1 MRTRRTGRKMWQIKW
16 SGDGG
21 VGRSHRAGS
30 RQRDTYG
37 ECEAKGWWSVRLS
50 PREGIVQG
58 PVWSG
63 FRSEVSAEPLTMGPP
78 LPVERNTNRGGEQR
92 RSADSIAMLGM
103 RLDGSG
109 EEVGASNDWDCP
121 RGRATVRGS
130 ITEAILLSGKK
141 ELIRWPQHFAQ
152 VAAEKRV
159 YVQCESGL
167 GSAKRAT
174 MGESSW
180 QALALCGTLC
190 AADVEKGRVRS

>member
-1 MRTRRTGRKMWQIKW
+1 MANVRRKVGGTCASRRGRGGSSSKGRSGPVFVPKSAQSRSQWARRCQWSEIRTGE
-16 SGDGG
+16 GN
-21 VGRSHRAGS
+21 SH
-30 RQRDTYG
+30 
-37 ECEAKGWWSVRLS
+37 
-50 PREGIVQG
+50 
-58 PVWSG
+58 
-63 FRSEVSAEPLTMGPP
+63 
-78 LPVERNTNRGGEQR
+78 EQR

-109 EEVGASNDWDCP
+109 EEVGASNDWHCP

-152 VAAEKRV
+152 LAAGKRV
-159 YVQCESGL
+159 YVQYESGL